1 MSHERENCE
10 CGGALVFDPTIE
22 GKTCGGLDLIGWD
35 VCASCG
41 LILISRRAVTGGG
54 KWAVA
59 PSGRSMVADGVK
71 LRAEA
76 GQGEQSRLLE
86 RIARLPDLEAALRE
100 IARGAADP
108 VAVARRALGDERSK
122 T

>member
-1 MSHERENCE
+1 MSDERETCE

-22 GKTCGGLDLIGWD
+22 GTTCGGLDLIGWD

-41 LILISRRAVTGGG
+41 LTLISRRATVGGG
-54 KWAVA
+54 EWAVA
-59 PSGRSMVADGVK
+59 SSGRSMVASGVK
-71 LRAEA
+71 LRAES
-76 GQGEQSRLLE
+76 GQGDPRRLLE
-86 RIARLPDLEAALRE
+86 RIARLPDLESALRE

-108 VAVARRALGDERSK
+108 VAVARRALGDERSQ

>member
-1 MSHERENCE
+1 MSDERETCE
-10 CGGALVFDPTIE
+10 CGGALVFDPTVE
-22 GKTCGGLDLIGWD
+22 GTTCGGLDLIGWD

-41 LILISRRAVTGGG
+41 IILISRRGVTGGG
-54 KWAVA
+54 QWSVA
-59 PSGRSMVADGVK
+59 PSGRSIVTDGVK

-76 GQGEQSRLLE
+76 GQGDTRRLLE

-100 IARGAADP
+100 IARGSADP

>member
-1 MSHERENCE
+1 MKSDEEVCE

-22 GKTCGGLDLIGWD
+22 GETVGGLHMIGWD
-35 VCASCG
+35 VCATCRKAW
-41 LILISRRAVTGGG
+41 ISRRGVPGGG

-59 PSGRSMVADGVK
+59 SSGRSLVADGVK

-76 GQGEQSRLLE
+76 GQGDPRKLLE
-86 RIARLPDLEAALRE
+86 RIARLPDIEAALRE

-108 VAVARRALGDERSK
+108 AEVARRALSEGGGR
-122 T
+122 